1 MKEIFEQ
8 WGPLII
14 AAAAIAL
21 LVAIISSDE
30 VRSFVTTQFTQLIT
44 TTLNSN
50 GGGGGVTLART
61 NRVSRGAC
69 NGYGSYLITLIWCY
83 HKIKTASSGNA
94 LAGLVKRAVSTRHC
108 NSIRCCRS

>member
-30 VRSFVTTQFTQLIT
+30 VRSFVTQQFTELIS

-50 GGGGGVTLART
+50 GGGGV
-61 NRVSRGAC
+61 
-69 NGYGSYLITLIWCY
+69 
-83 HKIKTASSGNA
+83 
-94 LAGLVKRAVSTRHC
+94 
-108 NSIRCCRS
+108 